1 MSTRKNKKYTAG
13 QAKKGSERKAI
24 EPLTKKEGC
33 NVKAVRIFK
42 HRDIGKIANKSV
54 ETKTAGECRVSR
66 VVEPSLADLM
76 GARSASPSASS
87 CGGGRQQPRLPSG
100 LRRMRLTNDK
110 CLWLIKRW
118 ASLVE
123 AHADVK
129 RDGRAYDPDV
139 LHRDDVA
146 EEGPDQEDELRATAA
161 EDPERHGRDDDCGG
175 CLEDLNGLAECTKDP
190 TLS

>member
-123 AHADVK
+123 AHGDVK
-129 RDGRAYDPDV
+129 AG
-139 LHRDDVA
+139 
-146 EEGPDQEDELRATAA
+146 EGHLVRMIRIGMTSRK
-161 EDPERHGRDDDCGG
+161 ER
-175 CLEDLNGLAECTKDP
+175 TKKKGNAQQP
-190 TLS
+190 QKTGTTRSKR